1 MLILDNFGS
10 TIIISF
16 LNKLDIYV
24 KKSNHL
30 TSEAKHDILETTKVL
45 KNVLPFL
52 ERCHRALFYCGGA
65 FYELSK
71 RFTSVHY
78 VRPLYYSVLIF
89 ISVDQ

>member
-10 TIIISF
+10 TIIIYF
-16 LNKLDIYV
+16 LNKLDIYL

-30 TSEAKHDILETTKVL
+30 TSEAKHDLLETIKVL

-78 VRPLYYSVLIF
+78 VRPLYYSGL
-89 ISVDQ
+89 SMYE